1 MLPLAETM
9 LFGNQPFI
17 ADMTAYAI
25 SNKSQTALKMRTDYA
40 RRAKLICE
48 KLTNTKNIRPIM
60 PKSGMFILI
69 KLEFENF
76 TDEKFAWDLLR
87 AESVAVMPGSSFGLN
102 GRNFIRLSLTVP
114 DNELEKACERIDE
127 FVRKIV

>member
-25 SNKSQTALKMRTDYA
+25 SNKSKTAIKMKTDYE
-40 RRAKLICE
+40 RRAKLICK
-48 KLTNTKNIRPIM
+48 KLSKTKNIRPIM

-69 KLEFENF
+69 KLELKNYS
-76 TDEKFAWDLLR
+76 DEKFAWELLR
-87 AESVAVMPGSSFGLN
+87 TEGIAVMPGSSFGLN
-102 GRNFIRLSLTVP
+102 GKNFIRLSLTVP
-114 DNELEKACERIDE
+114 DNKFCLLYTSDAADE
-127 FVRKIV
+127 